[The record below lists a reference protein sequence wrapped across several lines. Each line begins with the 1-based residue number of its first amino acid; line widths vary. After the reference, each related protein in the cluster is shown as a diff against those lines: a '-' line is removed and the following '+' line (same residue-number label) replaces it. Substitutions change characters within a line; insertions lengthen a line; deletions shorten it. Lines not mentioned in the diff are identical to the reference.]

1 MKLFMCAFV
10 LFLVGCVRYP
20 DDAKVGRAK
29 SDMRVI
35 EQACKKYYVE
45 NGEWPAQLEDIANLL
60 EGGEGGLIDP
70 WRKQYNFT
78 ILEIKQDDGT
88 VLARPFIW
96 TERIVDGKTTV
107 YGWPEDVKLTE
118 EMKDDATKEQV
129 AKNDARVIEQACK
142 KYYLD
147 NKKWP
152 AKLSDIAN
160 LLEIGEKGL
169 IDPWGKE
176 YKFAIGKIKASDGK
190 EVERPYIW
198 SERTVNRNTR
208 VCGGEPPE
216 EKKPED
222 PKGDAAKEVEAI
234 SRARVLEQAMKKY
247 YADNGKWP
255 AKIADVAMHL
265 ENGKKDVI
273 DPWGKEYQF
282 KIVNVKAENG
292 TEVERLYIWTE
303 RIVDGKTKVYSW
315 PPEEKKKT

>member
-1 MKLFMCAFV
+1 MKLFMCAFA

-35 EQACKKYYVE
+35 EQACRKYYAE
-45 NGEWPAQLEDIANLL
+45 NGEWPAQLEEIAISL
-60 EGGEGGLIDP
+60 EAGNRGLIDP
-70 WRKQYNFT
+70 WGKKYNFM
-78 ILEIKQDDGT
+78 ILEMDQVDGPT
-88 VLARPFIW
+88 RERPYIW
-96 TERIVDGKTTV
+96 TERTVDGKTTV

-118 EMKDDATKEQV
+118 EMKDDAAKKQV

-152 AKLSDIAN
+152 AKLTDIAN

-176 YKFAIGKIKASDGK
+176 YKFAIGKMKAFYDT
-190 EVERPYIW
+190 EVERPFIW
-198 SERTVNRNTR
+198 TERTVNGNIR
-208 VCGGEPPE
+208 VCGSKPPE

-222 PKGDAAKEVEAI
+222 PKDDATKEVEAR

-247 YADNGKWP
+247 YVDNGKWP

-282 KIVNVKAENG
+282 KIVNVKTEDG